1 MKLQPISNHIV
12 LKAKAV
18 ESVTAGGII
27 IPDTVD
33 KDRPEQAEVVAVG
46 PGKMLENGQLSPV
59 GVEVG
64 QTVLFKKYTPDEVEF
79 DGEKYLIVRAE
90 DIIAIVNN

>member
-1 MKLQPISNHIV
+1 MTLQPVSNHII
-12 LKAKAV
+12 LKAKAA
-18 ESVTAGGII
+18 ESVTASGII

-46 PGKMLENGQLSPV
+46 PGKMLESGQLDPV

-64 QTVLFKKYTPDEVEF
+64 QTVLFRKFTPDEVEL
-79 DGEKYLIVRAE
+79 DGEKYLIVRAQ
-90 DIIAIVNN
+90 DIIAIIK

>member
-1 MKLQPISNHIV
+1 MTLQPVSNHII
-12 LKAKAV
+12 LKAKAA
-18 ESVTAGGII
+18 ESVTASGII

-46 PGKMLENGQLSPV
+46 PGKMLESGQRSPV

-64 QTVLFKKYTPDEVEF
+64 QTVLFRKFTPDEVEL

-90 DIIAIVNN
+90 DIIAIIK